1 MKNTLK
7 SLKKAKDI
15 SKIAK
20 GKGVFMADGGL
31 LAPNGKKSNLTPE
44 QYKLVRTPE
53 FKAWFGDWENDP
65 QNASKV
71 VDENGEPMVCYH
83 RTDNK
88 FTIFDKEKLGQTSGW
103 ETAYFGFY
111 FSNKNQRGSYGK
123 KIIKCFLSIKN
134 PYFIE
139 TETYSDFDYEYKR
152 FDPSNFNN
160 NDGIF
165 IQVQRLVFD
174 EKADKHFVAFEPNQI
189 KLADG
194 TNTTFDVNNPDIRYE
209 EGGSTKS
216 KFYDGLYIGSDGTY
230 RKSNNFKEGGN
241 MELSIESKL
250 SVSDIDHKY
259 PNLPHYYINQQLIKG
274 IKVEMEHTDNVE
286 VARKIAL
293 DHLLENPFYY
303 EYLDKME
310 EELKSL
316 DIDKHF
322 QELQT
327 ENYYARGGSLE
338 AYEFNT
344 PTRIE
349 SKLSYIQQVLVRTKA
364 FKNWFGDWELAA
376 RTYLLDNKQNFNK
389 HYEKVSKVIDM
400 ETLEPKVGYHGT
412 KEEEEFYSF
421 ATNKETGAGRPYGY
435 FAENREYSMNFV
447 GRSNLLYAAFLNIR
461 NPFIARGNNFSER
474 KMDWV
479 DVSVAILGRM
489 AMDKFPF
496 GGLEYNQELVR
507 LTEVHKSQIWD
518 YLKKTYE
525 NENYNFWLLMARDFK
540 SEFKNFLISHGYDGI
555 FADEQ
560 FKDPYDRKDPS
571 QFTNTFIVFDASQ
584 VKLADGRNLKFDP
597 MSADI
602 RYEKGG
608 AISWDEYVKT
618 QFNEE
623 ENRYLPNDYFEKFKI
638 EEVDLIN
645 YPTLLKNVDGLE
657 YRKWKYGGIGVFD
670 GNKKVAFADNGSI
683 QVAEEYQKRGIGLE
697 LVTLLKEMNPNHKF
711 GNMTPQG
718 WNLMR
723 SYYEKKIANRYE
735 KGAQL
740 DMPYQEESAP
750 QVLSKGGKMRALLL
764 EHKYK
769 SGGALHNDEGVK
781 DDAKEGGL
789 FVGRSHADGGIKAY
803 NVSTQQP
810 IEVEGGEV
818 IITKKAVDDNE
829 KREFEGEM
837 LTNKEILSRINESG
851 GGVSFADGGEIH
863 GCGCSGK
870 KYNYGGETLED
881 YMIIKKMNDAYDM
894 SLGKSVSY
902 ANSLMNKLK

>member
-1 MKNTLK
+1 
-7 SLKKAKDI
+7 
-15 SKIAK
+15 
-20 GKGVFMADGGL
+20 
-31 LAPNGKKSNLTPE
+31 
-44 QYKLVRTPE
+44 
-53 FKAWFGDWENDP
+53 
-65 QNASKV
+65 
-71 VDENGEPMVCYH
+71 
-83 RTDNK
+83 
-88 FTIFDKEKLGQTSGW
+88 
-103 ETAYFGFY
+103 
-111 FSNKNQRGSYGK
+111 
-123 KIIKCFLSIKN
+123 
-134 PYFIE
+134 
-139 TETYSDFDYEYKR
+139 
-152 FDPSNFNN
+152 
-160 NDGIF
+160 
-165 IQVQRLVFD
+165 
-174 EKADKHFVAFEPNQI
+174 
-189 KLADG
+189 
-194 TNTTFDVNNPDIRYE
+194 
-209 EGGSTKS
+209 
-216 KFYDGLYIGSDGTY
+216 
-230 RKSNNFKEGGN
+230 

-259 PNLPHYYINQQLIKG
+259 PNLPHPFINEQLIKG
-274 IKVEMEHTDNVE
+274 IKVEMEHTDNPE

-327 ENYYARGGSLE
+327 ENYYARGGNLE
-338 AYEFNT
+338 AYEFKT
-344 PTRIE
+344 PTGYE

-376 RTYLLDNKQNFNK
+376 RTYLLDGEKNFNK
-389 HYEKVSKVIDM
+389 HYENVSKVINRI
-400 ETLEPKVGYHGT
+400 TLEPMVGFHGT
-412 KEEEEFYSF
+412 SAEEEFYSF

-461 NPFIARGNNFSER
+461 NPFVARGDWFTQK
-474 KMDWV
+474 KMDWM
-479 DVSVAILGRM
+479 DASVAIAKRM
-489 AMDKFPF
+489 ATDKYELFSD
-496 GGLEYNQELVR
+496 EYVQEIANLIK
-507 LTEVHKSQIWD
+507 VHEGQIWD

-525 NENYNFWLLMARDFK
+525 NEPYNFWLLMARDFK

-560 FKDPYDRKDPS
+560 FKDPYDVKDPR

-584 VKLADGRNLKFDP
+584 VKLADGRNLKFNS

-602 RYEKGG
+602 
-608 AISWDEYVKT
+608 
-618 QFNEE
+618 
-623 ENRYLPNDYFEKFKI
+623 
-638 EEVDLIN
+638 
-645 YPTLLKNVDGLE
+645 
-657 YRKWKYGGIGVFD
+657 
-670 GNKKVAFADNGSI
+670 
-683 QVAEEYQKRGIGLE
+683 
-697 LVTLLKEMNPNHKF
+697 
-711 GNMTPQG
+711 
-718 WNLMR
+718 
-723 SYYEKKIANRYE
+723 RYE

-740 DMPYQEESAP
+740 DMPYTDEAAP
-750 QVLSKGGKMRALLL
+750 QILSKGGKMRALLL

-769 SGGALHNDEGVK
+769 SGGALHNAEGVK

-789 FVGRSHADGGIKAY
+789 FVGQSHANGGIKAY

-818 IITKKAVDDNE
+818 IITKKAVDDGE

-881 YMIIKKMNDAYDM
+881 YMIIKRMNDAYDM
-894 SLGKSVSY
+894 TIGKSVSY
-902 ANSLMNKLK
+902 VNSLVNKLK